1 MRHFL
6 DLTTDQL
13 KLLHEM
19 ISSRRLESNE
29 VLELI
34 EKIEIHLA
42 IPGVKR

>member
-6 DLTTDQL
+6 DLSTDQL

-19 ISSRRLESNE
+19 ISSRRLESSD

-34 EKIEIHLA
+34 KKIEIHLA
-42 IPGVKR
+42 IPGIKR